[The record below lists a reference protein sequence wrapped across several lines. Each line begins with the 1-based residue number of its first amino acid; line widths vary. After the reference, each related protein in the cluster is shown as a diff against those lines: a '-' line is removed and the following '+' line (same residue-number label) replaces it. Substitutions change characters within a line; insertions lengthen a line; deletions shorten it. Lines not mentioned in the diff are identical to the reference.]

1 MFCKCIETTFV
12 HPFEILFSFGHL
24 PKQEKMAGFGEKKPK
39 HQASSTATFVG
50 ALQSVALCQA
60 SYSLATQ
67 VFRTSD
73 YSTASGEST
82 NDL

>member
-1 MFCKCIETTFV
+1 MV
-12 HPFEILFSFGHL
+12 WSSF
-24 PKQEKMAGFGEKKPK
+24 
-39 HQASSTATFVG
+39 TATFLG

-82 NDL
+82 NDLRWLESYDVSLAYFSDIIDGRVGSN